1 MTGARKKSDF
11 LCCGLDIKSYLC
23 PVKINKQEINPLKEY
38 SNYNYFNNMNDKKL
52 MNLAADNIRILAA
65 SMVEKAN
72 SGHPGGAMGGADF
85 VNVLF
90 SEFLVYDPENP
101 AWEGRDRFFLDPG
114 HMSPMLYSTLA
125 LAGKFTLDE
134 LKEFRQWGS
143 PTPGHPER
151 DIMRGIENTSG
162 PLGQGHTFAVGAAI
176 AAKFMKA
183 RFEEVMNQTI
193 YAYISDG
200 GIQEEIS
207 QGAGRIAGA
216 LGLDNLIMF
225 YDANDIQLSTETK
238 DVTIEDTAK
247 KYEAWGWK
255 VIKIDG
261 NDADAIRGALNE
273 AKAEA
278 ERPTLIIGHTVMGKG
293 ARKADG
299 SSYEANCAT
308 HGAPLGGDA
317 YVNTIKNLGG
327 NPENPFTVFPEV
339 AELYAKRAAELKSIM
354 AEKYAVKAAWA
365 KANPEKAAKLELF
378 FSGKAPEVNWAAI
391 EQKANVATRAASATV
406 LGALATQVENMVV
419 ASADLSNSD
428 KTDGFLKKTHAFKK
442 GDFSGAFFQAGVS
455 ELTMA
460 CCCIGMA
467 LHGGIIPAC
476 GTFFVFSD
484 YMKPAVRMAALME
497 IPVKFIWT
505 HDAFRVGEDGPTH
518 EPVEQ
523 EAQIRLMEKLKN
535 HKGHNSMLVLRPAD
549 AEETTV
555 AWKLAMDNM
564 STPTAL
570 IFSRQNIVN
579 LPAGNDYSQ
588 AAKGAYIVAGSDEN
602 PDITLVASGSEV
614 ATLVAGAELLRKD
627 GIKLRIVSAPSEG
640 LFRSQAPGYQ
650 ESIIPADAKV
660 FGLTAG
666 LPVTLEGLVGA
677 HGKVWGLESFGF
689 SAPYKVLDEKLGF
702 TAENV
707 YKQVKAMI

>member
-1 MTGARKKSDF
+1 
-11 LCCGLDIKSYLC
+11 
-23 PVKINKQEINPLKEY
+23 
-38 SNYNYFNNMNDKKL
+38 MNDSKL
-52 MNLAADNIRILAA
+52 MNRAADNIRILAA

-85 VNVLF
+85 INVLF
-90 SEFLVYDPENP
+90 AEFLVYDPENP
-101 AWEGRDRFFLDPG
+101 MWEGRDRFFLDPG

-125 LAGKFTLDE
+125 LTGKFTLDE
-134 LKEFRQWGS
+134 LKQFRQWGS

-151 DIMRGIENTSG
+151 DVMRGIENTSG

-176 AAKFMKA
+176 AAKFLKA
-183 RFEEVMNQTI
+183 RFPEVMPQTI

-207 QGAGRIAGA
+207 QGAGRIAGT

-225 YDANDIQLSTETK
+225 YDSNDIQLSTDTK
-238 DVTIEDTAK
+238 AVTSEDTAR

-255 VIKIDG
+255 VICING
-261 NDADAIRGALNE
+261 NDPDAIRNALNE
-273 AKAEA
+273 AKAET
-278 ERPTLIIGHTVMGKG
+278 ERPTLIIGHTIMGKG
-293 ARKADG
+293 ARRADG
-299 SSYEANCAT
+299 TSYEACCAT

-317 YVNTIKNLGG
+317 YINTIKNLGG
-327 NPENPFTVFPEV
+327 DPENPFVIYPEV
-339 AELYAKRAAELKSIM
+339 AELYAKRAEELKGIVAKQYALK
-354 AEKYAVKAAWA
+354 AEWA
-365 KANPEKAAKLELF
+365 KANPEKAAKLEQF
-378 FSGKAPEVNWAAI
+378 FSDKAPQIDWSVVQ
-391 EQKANVATRAASATV
+391 QKPNSATRAASATV
-406 LGALATQVENMVV
+406 LGALATQVENMIV

-428 KTDGFLKKTHAFKK
+428 KTDGFLKKTHAFTK
-442 GDFSGAFFQAGVS
+442 GDFSGAFFQAGVA

-467 LHGGIIPAC
+467 LHGGVIPAC

-484 YMKPAVRMAALME
+484 YMKPAIRMAALME
-497 IPVKFIWT
+497 VPIKFIWT

-523 EAQIRLMEKLKN
+523 EAQIRLMEKLQN

-549 AEETTV
+549 VEEATE
-555 AWKLAMDNM
+555 AWRLAMENTT
-564 STPTAL
+564 TPTGL
-570 IFSRQNIVN
+570 IFSRQNINN
-579 LPAGNDYSQ
+579 LPEGNDYSQ
-588 AAKGAYIVAGSDEN
+588 TCKGAYIVAGSDEN
-602 PDITLVASGSEV
+602 PDVILLASGSEV
-614 ATLVAGAELLRKD
+614 STLVAGAELLRKD
-627 GIKLRIVSAPSEG
+627 GVRVRIVSVPSEG
-640 LFRSQAPGYQ
+640 LFRSQSPDYQ
-650 ESIIPADAKV
+650 EQILPHGAKI

-677 HGKVWGLESFGF
+677 NGKIWGLPSFGF

-707 YKQVKAMI
+707 YRQVKAML